1 MPFCCWTQQ
10 SGSSIYSYD
19 AEKAKQLWELTERI
33 VQFREEDI
41 TDILATILERPQ
53 PLEMVKDNKEKK
65 AKEKEEGDET
75 IEGEEDEAE
84 ANDGEYYPTPPNL
97 CCRILPYCSDVP
109 CFWCWC

>member
-53 PLEMVKDNKEKK
+53 PLEMVKGKK

-75 IEGEEDEAE
+75 TEGDED
-84 ANDGEYYPTPPNL
+84 DDREYYPKPPNL

-109 CFWCWC
+109 CFWCCC